1 MKRNLIFVLALRS
14 RRIVAIDKLRLLNNL
29 TYLLT

>member
-1 MKRNLIFVLALRS
+1 MAV
-14 RRIVAIDKLRLLNNL
+14 VKLRLLNNL